1 MRKLRLKLPRSHS
14 LSNKELEFSPQN
26 YAYNYDTWHIIEEG
40 TSKSVNAQADLP
52 EPEAE
57 E

>member
-1 MRKLRLKLPRSHS
+1 ML
-14 LSNKELEFSPQN
+14 
-26 YAYNYDTWHIIEEG
+26 YDYDTWNIMKEG
-40 TSKSVNAQADLP
+40 TAKSVNAQTDLP

>member
-1 MRKLRLKLPRSHS
+1 MRKLRLKLPRSHT
-14 LSNKELEFSPQN
+14 LSYEGLEFAPQN
-26 YAYNYDTWHIIEEG
+26 YAYDYDTWHVMEEG
-40 TSKSVNAQADLP
+40 TATSVNAQADLP

>member
-14 LSNKELEFSPQN
+14 LSYKKLEFAPQ
-26 YAYNYDTWHIIEEG
+26 NYDTWNIMKEG
-40 TSKSVNAQADLP
+40 TAKSVNAQTDLP

>member
-1 MRKLRLKLPRSHS
+1 MRKLKLPRTHS
-14 LSNKELEFSPQN
+14 LSYKELEFAPQN
-26 YAYNYDTWHIIEEG
+26 YAYDYNTWSIIEEG
-40 TSKSVNAQADLP
+40 TSKSVNAQSDLP

>member
-1 MRKLRLKLPRSHS
+1 MSKLRLKLPRSHS
-14 LSNKELEFSPQN
+14 LSYKKLEFAPQN
-26 YAYNYDTWHIIEEG
+26 YAYDYDTWNVMKEG
-40 TSKSVNAQADLP
+40 TAKSVNAQADLP